1 MVELVDT
8 QDLGSCASRRAGSIP
23 VLRTN
28 PVSPVN
34 SCRSVKG
41 SAPLSTSEIQFGRR
55 GFLAAAG
62 LGLVLTGCGNSTP
75 RSQDPSALPDASFTF
90 AQAAPPATMDPSIS
104 NSVETSRVAAQI
116 LEGLVKAD
124 PSTGEPLPGLAESW
138 EIHDEGRAI
147 TFTLRRGIT
156 FHDGAAFNAEAVRA
170 NFDKWRGQAESD
182 EPWAA
187 RTSFATV
194 FRHGNSDPSTPSSYG
209 GCEVVDER
217 TVKVVLR
224 HAYYPL
230 LHALTQPAFGL
241 ASPDSIESGTSRTH
255 PVGTGPFRFDSA
267 DAASVRL
274 TVNPDYWG
282 ELGHL
287 GRLEFR
293 SIPDAKVRYAAL
305 VSGQVDAYDQVGL
318 DAFAPL
324 ARSGTQVLFRDPY
337 SVSYVGIN
345 QRLPLLQDVKVR
357 RAIAAAIDRG
367 AIARELFPNGT
378 NVADQFIPARF
389 NVDGEDLQVP
399 SFNPQRA
406 RDLLSDTEYNGEKL
420 TFYYPRNTSRLY
432 LQKPEQVFA
441 MISTQLT
448 RVGFNLDPVA
458 VNWNDDYIRKVTDPQ
473 SGHALS
479 LLGWSGGF
487 RDPDNFLGPL
497 MGSPNAEFGLRD
509 PGLFTAVNR
518 AAAMSDDAARANTY
532 RALNNRISTLLPAIP
547 LAHPVSAVAVNNRV
561 ESFPL
566 TSTGHELF
574 NDLTLRNH

>member
-1 MVELVDT
+1 M
-8 QDLGSCASRRAGSIP
+8 
-23 VLRTN
+23 
-28 PVSPVN
+28 
-34 SCRSVKG
+34 
-41 SAPLSTSEIQFGRR
+41 STSDFQIGRR
-55 GFLAAAG
+55 GFLAVAG
-62 LGLVLTGCGNSTP
+62 LGVVLTGCGSSDP
-75 RSQDPSALPDASFTF
+75 RSGSSPAAPDASFVF
-90 AQAAPPATMDPSIS
+90 AQAAAPATLDPSIS
-104 NSVETSRVAAQI
+104 NSVETSRIAAQI

-124 PSTGEPLPGLAESW
+124 PSTGEPQPGLAESW
-138 EIHDEGRAI
+138 ETNDDDRSV

-156 FHDGAAFNAEAVRA
+156 FHDGAALDAHAVRA
-170 NFDKWRGQAESD
+170 NFDKWRAQAESE
-182 EPWAA
+182 EPWAP

-194 FRHGNSDPSTPSSYG
+194 FRHGNSEPSISSSYE
-209 GCEVVDER
+209 GCEVIDDR

-230 LHALTQPAFGL
+230 LHALTQPSFGI
-241 ASPDSIESGTSRTH
+241 ASPEAISSGTSHVH
-255 PVGTGPFRFDSA
+255 PVGTGPFRFI
-267 DAASVRL
+267 AAEARSVQL
-274 TVNPDYWG
+274 SVNPDYWG

-287 GRLEFR
+287 GTVEFR
-293 SIPDAKVRYAAL
+293 SIPDPKVRYAAL

-345 QRLPLLQDVKVR
+345 QRVPILRDIKVR
-357 RAIAAAIDRG
+357 RAIAASIDRG

-389 NVDGEDLQVP
+389 NVDGEDLKVP
-399 SFNPQRA
+399 GFNPQRA
-406 RDLLSDTEYNGEKL
+406 RELLADSTYDGAPL

-432 LQKPEQVFA
+432 LQQPEQVFA
-441 MISTQLT
+441 MISSQLT
-448 RVGFNLDPVA
+448 RAGFNLDPVA
-458 VNWNDDYIRKVTDPQ
+458 VNWDDDYVQKVTDPQ
-473 SGHALS
+473 SPHALS

-497 MGSPNAEFGLRD
+497 LGSPNAELGVRD

-518 AAAMSDDAARANTY
+518 AAAMSGDAARANTY
-532 RALNNRISTLLPAIP
+532 RALNNRVSELLPAVP

-561 ESFPL
+561 ETFPL

-574 NDLTLRNH
+574 NDLTLRNS

>member
-1 MVELVDT
+1 M
-8 QDLGSCASRRAGSIP
+8 
-23 VLRTN
+23 
-28 PVSPVN
+28 
-34 SCRSVKG
+34 
-41 SAPLSTSEIQFGRR
+41 STSEFQFGRR

-75 RSQDPSALPDASFTF
+75 RSQNPSALPDTSFTF
-90 AQAAPPATMDPSIS
+90 AQAAAPATLDPSVS
-104 NSVETSRVAAQI
+104 NSVETSRIAAQI
-116 LEGLVKAD
+116 LEGLVTAD

-138 EIHDEGRAI
+138 ETDDDERSV

-170 NFDKWRGQAESD
+170 NFDKWRDQAESD
-182 EPWAA
+182 AHWAR

-209 GCEVVDER
+209 GCEVLDER
-217 TVKVVLR
+217 TVRLVLR

-230 LHALTQPAFGL
+230 LHALTQPSFGI
-241 ASPDSIESGTSRTH
+241 ASPDSIASGTSRSH
-255 PVGTGPFRFDSA
+255 PVGTGPFRFESA
-267 DAASVRL
+267 DELSVRL
-274 TVNPDYWG
+274 AVNPDYWG
-282 ELGHL
+282 ELGDL

-293 SIPDAKVRYAAL
+293 SITDAKVRYAAL
-305 VSGQVDAYDQVGL
+305 VAGQVDAYDQVGL

-345 QRLPLLQDVKVR
+345 QRLPLLQDVRIR

-399 SFNPQRA
+399 AFDPQRA
-406 RDLLSDTEYNGEKL
+406 RELLSDTRYNGEKL

-432 LQKPEQVFA
+432 LQRPEQVFA

-458 VNWNDDYIRKVTDPQ
+458 VNWDDDYVQKVTDPQ
-473 SGHALS
+473 SQHALS

-497 MGSPNAEFGLRD
+497 LGSPNAEFGVRD
-509 PGLFTAVNR
+509 RGLITAVNR
-518 AAAMSDDAARANTY
+518 AAAMSGDSARTNTY
-532 RALNNRISTLLPAIP
+532 RALNNRISELLPAVP

-561 ESFPL
+561 ETFPL

-574 NDLTLRNH
+574 NDLTLRTS

>member
-28 PVSPVN
+28 PVSSVI

-41 SAPLSTSEIQFGRR
+41 SASLSTSEFQFGRR

-62 LGLVLTGCGNSTP
+62 LGVLLTGCNTSTP
-75 RSQDPSALPDASFTF
+75 RAQNSSPVPDTPFVF
-90 AQAAPPATMDPSIS
+90 AQPARPATMDPSIS
-104 NSVETSRVAAQI
+104 NSVETSRIAAQV

-138 EIHDEGRAI
+138 EVDDDERSV
-147 TFTLRRGIT
+147 TFTLRDGIV
-156 FHDGAAFNAEAVRA
+156 FHDGSELNAEAVRA
-170 NFDKWRGQAESD
+170 NFDKWREQAES
-182 EPWAA
+182 EEAWAS
-187 RTSFATV
+187 RTTFATV
-194 FRHGNSDPSTPSSYG
+194 FRHGASSPSTPSSYG
-209 GCEVVDER
+209 GCEVLDER
-217 TVKVVLR
+217 SVKIMLR

-230 LHALTQPAFGL
+230 LHALTQPSFGI
-241 ASPDSIESGTSRTH
+241 ASPESIAGGTTGNH
-255 PVGTGPFRFDSA
+255 PVGTGPFRFDSSDSTA
-267 DAASVRL
+267 VHLSANS
-274 TVNPDYWG
+274 DYWA
-282 ELGHL
+282 ELGQV

-293 SIPDAKVRYAAL
+293 NLPDAKVRYAAL

-345 QRLPLLQDVKVR
+345 QRLPILRDVRVR
-357 RAIAAAIDRG
+357 RALAAAIDRG

-399 SFNPQRA
+399 NFNPQRA
-406 RDLLSDTEYNGEKL
+406 RDLLTETEYDGEPL

-432 LQKPEQVFA
+432 LQQPERVFA
-441 MISTQLT
+441 MISAQLT
-448 RVGFNLDPVA
+448 RAGFTLDPVA
-458 VNWNDDYIRKVTDPQ
+458 VNWEDDYVQKVTDPQ
-473 SGHALS
+473 SDHALS

-497 MGSPNAEFGLRD
+497 MGSPRAEFGLRD

-518 AAAMSDDAARANTY
+518 AAAMSDDSARANTY
-532 RALNNRISTLLPAIP
+532 RALNNRISELLPAIP

-566 TSTGHELF
+566 ASTGHELF
-574 NDLTLRNH
+574 NDLTLRDS